1 MFAAAQWLAIP
12 ALLSKYGHLKP
23 SEVTDEVVADTLRT
37 LGLPNDPKMV
47 SQIGPVLR
55 SKDLDSMADM
65 IKDPAA
71 IASVMSLVKT
81 RLTPP
86 APSKIRLPL

>member
-1 MFAAAQWLAIP
+1 MLPGVQWLAIP
-12 ALLSKYGHLKP
+12 TLLAKYGQYKP
-23 SEVTDEVVADTLRT
+23 SEVTDAAVADTLRT
-37 LGLPNDPKMV
+37 LGLPYDYDMV
-47 SQIGPVLR
+47 KTIGPVIR
-55 SKDLDSMADM
+55 SKDLDTMADM

-86 APSKIRLPL
+86 PPAKIRLPL